1 MKETLK
7 TLSARLGLS
16 PSTVSRAISGKAEQF
31 RISEKTVALILEE
44 ARKTGFVPNKLAQGL
59 RSKTTSTIG
68 IVVPDLSNAFFGV
81 LTHTIVSLLKS
92 NGYQTLVV
100 ESREREEEE
109 MTLVQAFVAR
119 NVNGLIVIPVGHDPT
134 YLEHINEDI
143 PVVLADRYFEN
154 SKLSYASTDNHL
166 GGELAARCLM
176 EAGYTRILS
185 IQGNPLSMPNR
196 MRFQGFSETLAKNP
210 EIVHTVVG
218 NSFSCEN
225 GYNSVME
232 MLGGGKKMDAIFTY
246 SVTILQ
252 GAFHA
257 LRELGYRIPEDIG
270 IIAYDDNSFYD
281 YLNPP
286 VTRVCQPLLTMGRM
300 VVETLQ
306 IKIKEGTQDTVRL
319 LAEPYLIKGKSC

>member
-1 MKETLK
+1 MRKRDIQPARMYIKRTVRHKFVLKSSLQIVNPDRQPFLIAPLPETVIPK
-7 TLSARLGLS
+7 GMA
-16 PSTVSRAISGKAEQF
+16 
-31 RISEKTVALILEE
+31 SE
-44 ARKTGFVPNKLAQGL
+44 
-59 RSKTTSTIG
+59 
-68 IVVPDLSNAFFGV
+68 
-81 LTHTIVSLLKS
+81 SLLADILINKYIYHLPF
-92 NGYQTLVV
+92 YQ
-100 ESREREEEE
+100 
-109 MTLVQAFVAR
+109 
-119 NVNGLIVIPVGHDPT
+119 
-134 YLEHINEDI
+134 
-143 PVVLADRYFEN
+143 N

-252 GAFHA
+252 GALHA

-270 IIAYDDNSFYD
+270 
-281 YLNPP
+281 
-286 VTRVCQPLLTMGRM
+286 
-300 VVETLQ
+300 
-306 IKIKEGTQDTVRL
+306 
-319 LAEPYLIKGKSC
+319 